1 MVAAGKGLDPFCP
14 YRAKRDA
21 LLSYWFLCGTFYQY
35 RAVAGK
41 SQGRECG
48 QILFNYF
55 PVFVPTRAI
64 ILERRRVGNEIDLAA
79 R

>member
-41 SQGRECG
+41 SQGAGAWTNFIQLIFCICPGAGDYTGATEGRK
-48 QILFNYF
+48 
-55 PVFVPTRAI
+55 
-64 ILERRRVGNEIDLAA
+64 
-79 R
+79 